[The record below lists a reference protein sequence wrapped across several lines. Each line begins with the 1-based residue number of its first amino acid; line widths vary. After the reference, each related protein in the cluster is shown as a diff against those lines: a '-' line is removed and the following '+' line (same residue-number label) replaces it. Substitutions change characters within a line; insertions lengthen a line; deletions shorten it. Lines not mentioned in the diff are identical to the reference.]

1 MSKQEFRPWKAM
13 EASSFN
19 SHLGGG
25 GRLLQT
31 LFSHLK
37 RSIKKINKWLIEVC
51 RGFELQATLFT
62 QLLWVTSTLR
72 LVGRVGKLK
81 PGAILQGIYFF
92 LFAAILSGLV
102 FMSHRNITD
111 NLY

>member
-1 MSKQEFRPWKAM
+1 MSKQEFRPWKGM
-13 EASSFN
+13 KASSFN
-19 SHLGGG
+19 SHLGRRGG
-25 GRLLQT
+25 SLLQT

-72 LVGRVGKLK
+72 LVGRVDKLK
-81 PGAILQGIYFF
+81 PGTILQNFF
-92 LFAAILSGLV
+92 LFAAIFSGLW
-102 FMSHRNITD
+102 FMSHRNI
-111 NLY
+111 N